1 MKSNLLDIPAR
12 LVVETEKARK
22 FDVGLKD
29 QVWLPKSQHEWDE
42 SEGIITLPEDVAIE
56 KGMENLV

>member
-12 LVVETEKARK
+12 LIVETEKARK
-22 FDVGLKD
+22 FDVGLSEA
-29 QVWLPKSQHEWDE
+29 VWLPKSQHEWDAM
-42 SEGIITLPEDVAIE
+42 EGMITLPEDVAIE